1 MKNKNDNLMKAL
13 ILYYL
18 LFVFD
23 ESEPLT
29 VMIYTRKIIHHHN

>member
-1 MKNKNDNLMKAL
+1 MKAL
-13 ILYYL
+13 ILYTIHYL
-18 LFVFD
+18 LFIFV